1 MVSGQAL
8 LRVERGNP
16 SGAELAALAAV
27 VFALRASARR
37 SSEEP
42 PEAGA
47 RQWREPPAYT
57 APESWR

>member
-1 MVSGQAL
+1 MESGQAL

-16 SGAELAALAAV
+16 SDVELAALAAV
-27 VFALRASARR
+27 VFAMRASGQQP
-37 SSEEP
+37 SGEP
-42 PEAGA
+42 PEADA